1 MKRKDSKVEIKNYR
15 FRYRLSVKYSN
26 DTTVDISFTTKSQ
39 INMLRSSIPLK
50 VLTAANTIAFSCD
63 DVNDELHP
71 LNYVLTLIRKEI
83 L

>member
-1 MKRKDSKVEIKNYR
+1 MKRKETKVENKIYR
-15 FRYRLSVKYSN
+15 FRYRLSVNYSN
-26 DTTVDISFTTKSQ
+26 DTTIDISFTTKSQ
-39 INMLRSSIPLK
+39 INALRSSIPLK

-63 DVNDELHP
+63 DSNDELFP